1 MLQNKPIRKEY
12 TSRKSIASA
21 LYDNIS
27 EQQRDT
33 IIQQWYQLIC
43 APSTNPLTITPR
55 TRLRHVII
63 CQVFVITF
71 KYNRL
76 VSNIALFNTIKL
88 FVIALIVCF
97 SYLRYGILL
106 LYSCLTRNRRHC
118 AFLRIQFIIS
128 VDLFLYPL
136 MLYYRIKNLLQKVCT
151 INYIKTSSN
160 LRLCFIAC
168 F

>member
-1 MLQNKPIRKEY
+1 MLLNNPIRKEY
-12 TSRKSIASA
+12 TSRKSIASS

-33 IIQQWYQLIC
+33 ISQQWYQLIC
-43 APSTNPLTITPR
+43 APSMNPPTITPR
-55 TRLRHVII
+55 SRLQHVII
-63 CQVFVITF
+63 YQVFVITL
-71 KYNRL
+71 KHNRL

-88 FVIALIVCF
+88 FLIALIVCF
-97 SYLRYGILL
+97 SYLRYSILL
-106 LYSCLTRNRRHC
+106 LYSCLSRNRRHC
-118 AFLRIQFIIS
+118 AFLSIQFIIS

-136 MLYYRIKNLLQKVCT
+136 ISYYRIKNQSHKVCA
-151 INYIKTSSN
+151 ISYIETSSD

>member
-1 MLQNKPIRKEY
+1 MDFKLNKHKLVTKQSDKKKEN

-33 IIQQWYQLIC
+33 ISQQCYQLIC
-43 APSTNPLTITPR
+43 APSMNPLTITPR
-55 TRLRHVII
+55 TRLQHVII
-63 CQVFVITF
+63 CQVFVINL

-76 VSNIALFNTIKL
+76 VGNIALFNTITL

-106 LYSCLTRNRRHC
+106 
-118 AFLRIQFIIS
+118 A
-128 VDLFLYPL
+128 
-136 MLYYRIKNLLQKVCT
+136 
-151 INYIKTSSN
+151 
-160 LRLCFIAC
+160 
-168 F
+168 

>member
-1 MLQNKPIRKEY
+1 MLQNNPIRKEY

-33 IIQQWYQLIC
+33 ISQQWYQLIC
-43 APSTNPLTITPR
+43 APSMNPPTITPR
-55 TRLRHVII
+55 TRLRHVIM
-63 CQVFVITF
+63 CQVFVITL
-71 KYNRL
+71 KHNRL
-76 VSNIALFNTIKL
+76 VSNIALFDTITL
-88 FVIALIVCF
+88 FVFTLIVCF
-97 SYLRYGILL
+97 SYLRYGILF
-106 LYSCLTRNRRHC
+106 LYSCLSRNRRHC
-118 AFLRIQFIIS
+118 AFLNIQFIIS

-136 MLYYRIKNLLQKVCT
+136 MLYYRIKNLSQKVCA
-151 INYIKTSSN
+151 INYIETSSD